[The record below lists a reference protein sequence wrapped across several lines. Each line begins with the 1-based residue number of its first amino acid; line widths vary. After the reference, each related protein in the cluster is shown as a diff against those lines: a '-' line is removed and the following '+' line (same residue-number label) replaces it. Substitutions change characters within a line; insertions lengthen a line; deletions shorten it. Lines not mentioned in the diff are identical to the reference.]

1 MSKSDLE
8 KAKSLRDAL
17 RAEIQKAD
25 NWRGNR
31 KDQRTAELVKQKF
44 INMIGRLDQYEA
56 QHRNALETDDSVVTM
71 PSNIAQSTM
80 IKQRRSTRSK
90 SPTPSPI
97 PDLIHVSPT
106 RSIQSTTS
114 SVTAQLSDVES
125 IKKRK
130 KEKLSKFGETELQ
143 QAAKRGLAEL
153 VEKFAAFQC
162 VNHQVMCLLVNL
174 KQ

>member
-1 MSKSDLE
+1 MSDIE

-31 KDQRTAELVKQKF
+31 KDQKTAELVKKKF
-44 INMIGRLDQYEA
+44 IDMISRLDQYEA
-56 QHRNALETDDSVVTM
+56 QHRNSLETDDSVVEV
-71 PSNIAQSTM
+71 PSNAAQSTM
-80 IKQRRSTRSK
+80 IKRRSTRSK

-97 PDLIHVSPT
+97 PELIHVSPT
-106 RSIQSTTS
+106 RSIQSTAS
-114 SVTAQLSDVES
+114 SIVAQLSDVES

-143 QAAKRGLAEL
+143 QAAKRGMAEL
-153 VEKFAAFQC
+153 VEKYAAFQC
-162 VNHQVMCLLVNL
+162 VNHQVEFSLVC
-174 KQ
+174 